1 MPHRHNGGFLKCP
14 VVAIEP
20 PQQLLPHVVQ
30 PIQPR
35 HLQIEQHKIRVEDGQ
50 ARQRIDAIDGTVDL
64 VPFRFDPVGQGL
76 ADILVII
83 DDEDSPKL
91 TRAMVSS
98 AMLAFR

>member
-1 MPHRHNGGFLKCP
+1 M
-14 VVAIEP
+14 
-20 PQQLLPHVVQ
+20 Q

-83 DDEDSPKL
+83 DDEQISGKGLETLQPFHTVL
-91 TRAMVSS
+91 GLGYLP
-98 AMLAFR
+98 LACTGG